1 MTSKIWTKN
10 LRTEYQTLCHQ
21 RTSTEQLNK
30 KPFCYQRTPT
40 YCIFICSGDF
50 SQWSQPQPWSQD
62 QTAYDQHQQHAGYPG
77 WQQTEEHQHRVNDL
91 ERQVAELRLS
101 LEGSDSTR
109 QSLELELPRLKE
121 EKERQIKG
129 LEDQLIFLQTSFD
142 AANLSKQ
149 SLEMEMS
156 QLPNW

>member
-1 MTSKIWTKN
+1 M
-10 LRTEYQTLCHQ
+10 
-21 RTSTEQLNK
+21 
-30 KPFCYQRTPT
+30 
-40 YCIFICSGDF
+40 
-50 SQWSQPQPWSQD
+50 
-62 QTAYDQHQQHAGYPG
+62 
-77 WQQTEEHQHRVNDL
+77 NDL